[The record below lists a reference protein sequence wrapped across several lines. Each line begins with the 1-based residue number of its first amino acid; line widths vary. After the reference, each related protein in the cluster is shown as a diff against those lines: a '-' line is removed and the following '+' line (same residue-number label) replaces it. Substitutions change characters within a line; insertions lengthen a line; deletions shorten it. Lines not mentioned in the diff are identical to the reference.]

1 MNDFSNWD
9 EYSDLSD
16 EDINTIKFDLK
27 EILFNKFRP
36 VAQGIFEVF
45 SFKLG

>member
-16 EDINTIKFDLK
+16 EEVNAIKFDIK
-27 EILFNKFRP
+27 EILFNKFKLL
-36 VAQGIFEVF
+36 AQNVLNVIFIY
-45 SFKLG
+45 